1 MSLQKKG
8 LYWGVTNTGRD
19 DIVVLISQLQRLCR
33 QHTNLQR
40 GLQLMNGLHC
50 SVLYEMSSEAHL
62 VRVRCQH
69 LKTWYKTVSYHWKVD
84 SLASEP
90 MAYQSQPLYG
100 YNAIKLLHLF
110 VGIKDDQSQLL
121 NCGFSTLL
129 APPTDG
135 EADNMDWKRA
145 QTFLLCKV

>member
-1 MSLQKKG
+1 
-8 LYWGVTNTGRD
+8 
-19 DIVVLISQLQRLCR
+19 
-33 QHTNLQR
+33 
-40 GLQLMNGLHC
+40 
-50 SVLYEMSSEAHL
+50 
-62 VRVRCQH
+62 
-69 LKTWYKTVSYHWKVD
+69 
-84 SLASEP
+84 

-135 EADNMDWKRA
+135 EADNMD
-145 QTFLLCKV
+145 